1 MAEGQSYTLTLIN
14 NANQP
19 WTFYVYQ
26 RAPDTKSRDIFSL
39 AWLVSP
45 IEISVGG
52 KANFN
57 WTIDYMFVWDET
69 EQLRPGITFSASGTM
84 PCSPSGENSTK
95 FSTYPAPQFSSP
107 FQDDPPGTLIIKD
120 VSRVPPLTFSVGI
133 GMHGAGTFVV
143 QAGPNLKHLF
153 TSTPSYWVAGGHEKK
168 VGDVLDIETVTL
180 TAEAIF
186 KPDVFHVTGTL
197 NKENEWNFT
206 YEK

>member
-84 PCSPSGENSTK
+84 PCSLSGKNSTK
-95 FSTYPAPQFSSP
+95 FSTDPTPQFSPP
-107 FQDDPPGTLIIKD
+107 FEDEPVGTFVIKD
-120 VSRVPPLTFSVGI
+120 STNVPPNKFSVGI
-133 GMHGAGTFVV
+133 CMHGAGTFVER
-143 QAGPNLKHLF
+143 AGPNVTHLF
-153 TSTPSYWVAGGHEKK
+153 ASTPSYWVAGGHEKK
-168 VGDVLDIETVTL
+168 VGDILDIEDVTHA
-180 TAEAIF
+180 AEAHF
-186 KPDVFHVTGTL
+186 PPDVFHVTGTL
-197 NKENEWNFT
+197 NKKNEWNFAA
-206 YEK
+206 EK